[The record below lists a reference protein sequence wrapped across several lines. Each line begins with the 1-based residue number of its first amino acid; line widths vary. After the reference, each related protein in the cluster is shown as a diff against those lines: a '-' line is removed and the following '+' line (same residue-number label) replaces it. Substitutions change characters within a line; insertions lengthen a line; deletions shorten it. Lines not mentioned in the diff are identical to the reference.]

1 MTPRNLFTMF
11 LCLIFFPLFKGFPQT
26 MQPEEKFVVQTEQ
39 FADLAILRYRIEGF
53 EQLSLK
59 QKELVY
65 YLYEAALCG
74 RDIIFD
80 QNYKYNLVIRRT
92 LEAIIQN
99 HSEDKTSEEY
109 LKLLVYAKR
118 VWFSNGIH
126 HHYSSL
132 KFTPEITKEYLVA
145 LINEVPEGKLPL
157 AREQSKSDFIKFIIP
172 LIFDTTIAVT
182 KTNQADGVD
191 LIASSANNFYEN
203 ITQKEVEEYYSSKT
217 DKTNPRAISVGLNS
231 KLEKVNGEIVENTWK
246 VGGMYSAAIE
256 KIVYWLDKAVTVAET
271 EHQKIAFQKLIEF
284 YKTGDLK
291 TFDDYCIE
299 WIKDTQSSVDA
310 INGFI
315 ETYSDPLGFK
325 ANFESIV
332 SFKDVVATKRIEAI
346 SKEAQWFE
354 DNSPISAQH
363 KKKNVKGISAKVITV
378 VVESGDSSPSTPIGV
393 NLPNATWIRKEYGS
407 KSVNLGNIV
416 HAYNLASSDEVLRE
430 FCYTTEEI
438 ELTKKYGNLS
448 DDLHTDMHEVI
459 GHASGQINPGVGTP
473 RETLKNYSST
483 IEEAR
488 ADLVALYYILDN
500 KLVTMGVMPTIDAGK
515 AEYSKYIRS
524 GLMTQLQRI
533 KPGENIEEAHMRN
546 RQLIAA
552 WAFEKGKSEN
562 IIERK
567 NKEGKT
573 FFVINNYEKLKTI
586 FGEMLHDIQRIT
598 SEGDFDAARKLVETY
613 GVKVDVELH
622 KEVLKRFEKLHIA
635 PYKGFI
641 NPVLVTSF
649 ENGKFIDVKVE
660 YPDDFTKQMLF
671 YAKQYSFLPS
681 INYSGIT
688 CK

>member
-65 YLYEAALCG
+65 YLYETALCG

-641 NPVLVTSF
+641 NPVLVPSF

-681 INYSGIT
+681 IN
-688 CK
+688 